1 MRKLWRS
8 SRNKAEN
15 KPDGET
21 AEEQMASSEP
31 AGYWHPRDNG
41 LLPSA
46 LDAGDVDYSWYWAH
60 DTSVKFWLPDQV
72 HEHTELVAEELGLRR
87 SEWLRQTFF
96 RHLYGELEW
105 LRCRNWLDEQ
115 RRRAQQQVQESDE
128 PPIMFSRDGQTLE
141 DTKRLGNSTHEER
154 VHLSSRM
161 RQDMEAA
168 AARQEL
174 SLSRFARRRVFDQ
187 LYGVDATSEIEPAE
201 D

>member
-1 MRKLWRS
+1 MRKLWRG
-8 SRNKAEN
+8 SRNKAGN
-15 KPDGET
+15 RQASET
-21 AEEQMASSEP
+21 AEEHTASSEP
-31 AGYWHPRDNG
+31 AGHWHPRDNG
-41 LLPSA
+41 FLPSVVG
-46 LDAGDVDYSWYWAH
+46 AGDQDYSWYWVH

-128 PPIMFSRDGQTLE
+128 PGIMFSREGQTLE
-141 DTKRLGNSTHEER
+141 DTKTFGKSTHEER
-154 VHLSSRM
+154 VHLSSLM

-168 AARQEL
+168 AARQGL

-187 LYGVDATSEIEPAE
+187 LYGVDATSEFDAAE